1 MLQIYTVLI
10 QPLYPNSKFPNLQ
23 IVSSMSNWWTNVSP
37 KCPNKMFWRVS
48 YTSWRLS
55 NKFQC
60 PTRHTTILQVP
71 VLLRKNVTHFIHPS
85 SHKTYLSVS
94 KFRRVKSAYYTN
106 NRNPH
111 RAKKNKNSVGQYMH
125 SSTVPIST
133 KGNLDFVGPTA
144 LSPK

>member
-1 MLQIYTVLI
+1 MDKCVPQ
-10 QPLYPNSKFPNLQ
+10 
-23 IVSSMSNWWTNVSP
+23 VSCFD
-37 KCPNKMFWRVS
+37 K
-48 YTSWRLS
+48 
-55 NKFQC
+55 C
-60 PTRHTTILQVP
+60 PTRLGDCLTSFSVRQDTTILQVS

-94 KFRRVKSAYYTN
+94 KFRQVKSAYYTN

-111 RAKKNKNSVGQYMH
+111 CAKKNKNSIGQDMH

-133 KGNLDFVGPTA
+133 KGNVDFVGPTA